1 MGLLSSPLD
10 APVAALVL
18 RGGLADVLKSGL
30 LQFFEVLMFGLMQ
43 QQSLLISSLI
53 EFANR
58 HHGDGEVVSR
68 RVEGD
73 IHRYTWADVAN
84 RSRQMA
90 NALDGL
96 KLAQGARVATLAW
109 NGYRHLELYFGV
121 SGSGR
126 VLHTLNPRLH
136 PDQVVWIANHA
147 EDEILCF
154 DMTFLPLVQAVHAK
168 CTTIKRWVAMCDED
182 KLPTDS
188 GIPNLSS
195 YESMIAGQSRDYT
208 WPQLDENTAS
218 SMCYTSGTT
227 GNPKAAL
234 YSHRSTLLHAYAAA
248 LPDVMC
254 ISARDS
260 ILPVVPMFHVNAWG
274 IPYSAAMTGAKLVF
288 PGPALDGKSIY
299 ELIEAEKVTFAAGV
313 PTVWQMLLSH
323 MKPNAL
329 NFSSLK
335 RTVIGG
341 SACPPAMI
349 DAFRESYGVDVLH
362 AWGMTEMSPLGTLCT
377 LKNKHLDLPEEAQM
391 KLRLKQG
398 RCIFGVDMK
407 IVNEAGESLPHDGK
421 TYGDLLVKG
430 PWIIREYYKQ
440 EGPSPL
446 LDGWFPTGDVAT
458 IDEDGFMQITDRS
471 KDVIKSGGEW
481 ISSIDIENIAMAHPE
496 ILMAACIG
504 MPHPKWDERPVVC
517 VVKKPGAELSA
528 ADLLKFYE
536 GKTAKWQIPDDVIF
550 VDAIPLGATGKMLKT
565 KLRTQLADYKLPN
578 L

>member
-1 MGLLSSPLD
+1 
-10 APVAALVL
+10 
-18 RGGLADVLKSGL
+18 
-30 LQFFEVLMFGLMQ
+30 MFGLMQ

-53 EFANR
+53 EFADR
-58 HHGDGEVVSR
+58 HHHDGEIVSR

-73 IHRYTWADVAN
+73 IHRYTWRDVAK
-84 RSRQMA
+84 RSRKVA
-90 NALDGL
+90 NVLNSL
-96 KLAQGARVATLAW
+96 SLAQGQRVATLAW

-136 PDQVVWIANHA
+136 PDQIAWIVNHA
-147 EDEILCF
+147 EDQILCF
-154 DMTFLPLVQAVHAK
+154 DLTFLPLIKAFHASCPGVK
-168 CTTIKRWVAMCDED
+168 HWVALCDPD
-182 KLPTDS
+182 LLPADT
-188 GIPNLSS
+188 GIPNLCS
-195 YESMIAGQSRDYT
+195 YEELLASESDQYV
-208 WPQLDENTAS
+208 WPNLDENTAS

-227 GNPKAAL
+227 GHPKAAL

-288 PGPALDGKSIY
+288 PGPAMDGKSVY

-313 PTVWQMLLSH
+313 PTVWQMLLGH
-323 MKPNAL
+323 MKPAQL
-329 NFSSLK
+329 SFSTLK

-349 DAFRESYGVDVLH
+349 HAFREDYGVDVLH

-377 LKNKHLDLPEEAQM
+377 LKNKHLELPEEAQM
-391 KLRLKQG
+391 KIRLKQG
-398 RCIFGVDMK
+398 RCVFGVDMK
-407 IVNEAGESLPHDGK
+407 IVNDAGQELPHDGK
-421 TYGDLLVKG
+421 TYGDLHVKG
-430 PWIIREYYKQ
+430 PWILSEYFKQ
-440 EGPSPL
+440 EGGSPL
-446 LDGWFPTGDVAT
+446 IEGWFPTGDVAT

-481 ISSIDIENIAMAHPE
+481 ISSIDIENIAMGHPDVA
-496 ILMAACIG
+496 MAACIG

-517 VVKKPGAELSA
+517 VVLKPGSTLNSVT
-528 ADLLKFYE
+528 LLNYYE
-536 GKTAKWQIPDDVIF
+536 GKTAKWQIPDDAIF
-550 VDAIPLGATGKMLKT
+550 VASIPLGATGKMLKT
-565 KLRTQLADYKLPN
+565 KLREQLKDYKLPS